1 MVRVSGV
8 SRRRFLG
15 LVGSAGAFSLV
26 PAALRGLASTP
37 PADVALAPEL
47 SFNDR
52 LSEMLTLQE
61 TYLELN
67 GQCYEYVRFLNDDG
81 KVLSE
86 RVRRIERPPYW
97 IVPKNSEIYTG
108 LERKAL

>member
-15 LVGSAGAFSLV
+15 LVGSAGAASLV
-26 PAALRGLASTP
+26 PAPLRGLGTP

-52 LSEMLTLQE
+52 LSEMLTILE

-97 IVPKNSEIYTG
+97 IVPKNSGIYAG
-108 LERKAL
+108 LERRSR